1 MVILIC
7 RFQAD
12 VFAPIITIN
21 ESPKQADSKILRPKK
36 LTIKVEPNEGGEIVF
51 AQIVK
56 RKRGRPKK
64 INSDSEQHKKKK
76 SKKKSKDR
84 NKEKKRSKKP
94 KDETKQLDPKPIEP
108 VEHLVVKSEPFE
120 DNTAVEIKTE
130 IKEEPEDDLPV
141 GSSELDDLKPVLE
154 DVKNF
159 KCPLCVKESK
169 DETEYNC
176 EKLREHYKQ
185 KHPGKRLRQSKLSSL
200 ESFPCDICGKEFRS
214 ASAVKDHIET
224 HNNYYYCE
232 FCNASQKRLL
242 DYIIHKRAH
251 SEIGKFQCA
260 MCEFQTEDINGIT
273 DHVNNHDETLRY
285 WCEQCKKGF
294 EILSWFTEH
303 DNYHTG
309 LKPFIC
315 EFCDKCFLYSR
326 YLHAH
331 KVNFH
336 TDEVNFPTLHEC
348 VICHKQ
354 YQHKNS
360 LKLHMNTHTGNYS
373 ICDICGK
380 MLSSKEKLKFHI
392 RIHTG
397 YKPYSCAY
405 CDKSFTKKPILV
417 EHTRIHTGERPYVC
431 EYCNKAFSQRSS
443 LVIHIRGH
451 TGEKPYVCQ
460 FCSKGFVAK
469 AMLNVHL
476 KTCKGLLVVPHLGFH

>member
-1 MVILIC
+1 M
-7 RFQAD
+7 
-12 VFAPIITIN
+12 
-21 ESPKQADSKILRPKK
+21 
-36 LTIKVEPNEGGEIVF
+36 EP
-51 AQIVK
+51 
-56 RKRGRPKK
+56 P
-64 INSDSEQHKKKK
+64 
-76 SKKKSKDR
+76 
-84 NKEKKRSKKP
+84 
-94 KDETKQLDPKPIEP
+94 DE
-108 VEHLVVKSEPFE
+108 
-120 DNTAVEIKTE
+120 NTMVEIKTE
-130 IKEEPEDDLPV
+130 IKEEPQEEVLSAPSIAHEDY
-141 GSSELDDLKPVLE
+141 KPLVE
-154 DVKNF
+154 EINREEEIKCV
-159 KCPLCVKESK
+159 KCPLCLKENK
-169 DETEYNC
+169 DETEYTA
-176 EKLREHYKQ
+176 EKLKYHYKQ
-185 KHPGKRLRQSKLSSL
+185 NHPGKRLRHSKLTSS

-214 ASAVKDHIET
+214 SSAVKDHIET
-224 HNNYYYCE
+224 HNNYYFCE
-232 FCNASQKRLL
+232 LCNASQKRLL

-251 SEIGKFQCA
+251 SDIGLFQCA
-260 MCEFQTEDINGIT
+260 MCEFQTEDINIIT
-273 DHVNNHDETLRY
+273 DHVNNHEEAPKY
-285 WCEQCKKGF
+285 WCQQCKRGF
-294 EILSWFTEH
+294 SILPWFTEH

-309 LKPFIC
+309 LKPFDC
-315 EFCDKCFLYSR
+315 EFCGKCFLYSR

-336 TDEVNFPTLHEC
+336 TNEINFPSVHEC

-397 YKPYSCAY
+397 YKPYSCSY
-405 CDKSFTKKPILV
+405 CEKSFTKKPILV

-476 KTCKGLLVVPHLGFH
+476 KSCKGQHILPHLGF